1 MSIELDL
8 IPNLREVFAKK
19 SILIVSISNP
29 KNYFFNT
36 KNIPTSI
43 FGKRKRCFGLD
54 KKSIIVLYIL
64 LT

>member
-36 KNIPTSI
+36 NIDFRQTKAMFWLRQKI
-43 FGKRKRCFGLD
+43 DYCVIY
-54 KKSIIVLYIL
+54 IIDLIYY
-64 LT
+64 